1 MDRKDIILQSIDKQ
15 GLGVEIGPS
24 HRPLAAK
31 RDGFNVHIID
41 HMDRAGLVQ
50 KYRDHGVDL
59 DAIEEVDF
67 VWQGGSYADLIG
79 KTDHY
84 DWVLASHLIEHTTDF
99 IGFLNDCAAILKD
112 DGMLSLAVPDKR
124 FCFDHFRPIT
134 PLAKIIDSHYQK
146 PAVHTPGTV
155 AEYFL
160 NVVSKGGQ
168 IAWGQGHPGDFRFV
182 HSLDEARSGMQAVI
196 QHNAYLDV
204 HAWCFVPSSF
214 RLILHDLHNLG
225 MTPLKEVAFHPTVGV
240 EFFITLSK
248 TGAGS
253 PVSRETLLK
262 QIDDEIMAGI
272 LDGRSP
278 APPSS
283 PDAQPKAADARSAPM
298 PESKADQIGVTSR
311 LKRRLRSLLG

>member
-1 MDRKDIILQSIDKQ
+1 
-15 GLGVEIGPS
+15 
-24 HRPLAAK
+24 
-31 RDGFNVHIID
+31 
-41 HMDRAGLVQ
+41 
-50 KYRDHGVDL
+50 
-59 DAIEEVDF
+59 
-67 VWQGGSYADLIG
+67 
-79 KTDHY
+79 
-84 DWVLASHLIEHTTDF
+84 
-99 IGFLNDCAAILKD
+99 
-112 DGMLSLAVPDKR
+112 MLSLAVPDKR

-182 HSLDEARSGMQAVI
+182 HTLEEARNGMQAVI
-196 QHNAYLDV
+196 QKNAYLDV

-214 RLILHDLHNLG
+214 RLVLHDLYNLG

-248 TGAGS
+248 TGAGTS
-253 PVSRETLLK
+253 LSRQTLLK

-272 LDGRSP
+272 LDDRPP
-278 APPSS
+278 APS
-283 PDAQPKAADARSAPM
+283 PDAPREAPDAGTALPRENTS
-298 PESKADQIGVTSR
+298 DQIGVTSR
-311 LKRRLRSLLG
+311 LKRRLRSLLQ